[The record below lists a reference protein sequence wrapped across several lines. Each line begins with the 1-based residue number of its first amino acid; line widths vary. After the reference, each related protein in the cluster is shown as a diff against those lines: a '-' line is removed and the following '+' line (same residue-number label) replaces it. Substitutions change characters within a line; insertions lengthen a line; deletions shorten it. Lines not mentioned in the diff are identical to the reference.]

1 LEETFLGYLND
12 WEKYVNEKEA
22 IPKAAKQFCVLPA
35 QTISGL
41 KITG

>member
-1 LEETFLGYLND
+1 
-12 WEKYVNEKEA
+12 VNEKEA
-22 IPKAAKQFCVLPA
+22 IPKAAKQFCMLPA